1 MIILDGKK
9 LSEKILKKL
18 KAEIKRKR
26 LKLKLSII
34 LVGEDSDSKIFI
46 RQKQK
51 ACKRVEIDFELFKFS
66 SKISNSELKK
76 EIRKIVQNPDI
87 ENIVVQLPLPKG
99 LNTEE
104 ILNLIPKEK
113 DAEILSPVVCAV
125 DRILKEYKIS
135 LKNKSIVLIGKGRL
149 VGRPL
154 STWLRNQKM
163 EFFSLWEISRR
174 ETNIDKIKNADV
186 VISGAGK
193 RNLVKGKMVKK
204 GVVVID
210 IGKDV
215 DFKSVS
221 KKASYITP
229 VPGGVGPVTVACLL
243 QNLI

>member
-26 LKLKLSII
+26 LKLRLSII
-34 LVGEDSDSKIFI
+34 LIGGDLDSKIFV

-51 ACKRVEIDFELFKFS
+51 ACKRVGIDFELFKFS

-76 EIRKIVQNPDI
+76 EIRKIVQNPDVK
-87 ENIVVQLPLPKG
+87 NIVVQLPLPKG
-99 LNTEE
+99 LNTGE

-113 DAEILSPVVCAV
+113 DAEIVSPVVCAIE
-125 DRILKEYKIS
+125 RILKEYKIF
-135 LKNKSIVLIGKGRL
+135 LKNKNIVLVGKGRL
-149 VGRPL
+149 VGQPVA
-154 STWLRNQKM
+154 SWLKKRNLK
-163 EFFSLWEISRR
+163 FS
-174 ETNIDKIKNADV
+174 NIDRIESADI

-193 RNLVKGKMVKK
+193 PNLIKGGMVKR

-210 IGKDV
+210 VGGDV

-221 KKASYITP
+221 KKASYIAP
-229 VPGGVGPVTVACLL
+229 IPGGIGPVTVACLL
-243 QNLI
+243 ENLI

>member
-9 LSEKILKKL
+9 LSEKILNNLKK
-18 KAEIKRKR
+18 EIEKKR
-26 LKLKLSII
+26 LKLKLSIVLI
-34 LVGEDSDSKIFI
+34 GEDLDSKIFI
-46 RQKQK
+46 KQK
-51 ACKRVEIDFELFKFS
+51 KRACEKVGIDFELFKFP
-66 SKISNSELKK
+66 SKISSSELKK
-76 EIRKIVQNPDI
+76 EIKKIIQNPNI
-87 ENIVVQLPLPKG
+87 KNIVVQLPLPKS

-113 DAEILSPVVCAV
+113 DAEVVSPVVCAV

-135 LKNKSIVLIGKGRL
+135 LRNKNIVLVGKGRL

-154 STWLRNQKM
+154 SAWLRKQKIK
-163 EFFSLWEISRR
+163 FS
-174 ETNIDKIKNADV
+174 NIDKIKNADI

-193 RNLVKGKMVKK
+193 LNLIKGEMVKK
-204 GVVVID
+204 GVIIID

-215 DFKSVS
+215 DFKSVY

-229 VPGGVGPVTVACLL
+229 TPGGVGPVTVACLL

>member
-26 LKLKLSII
+26 LKLKLSIV
-34 LVGEDSDSKIFI
+34 LVGEDPNSKIFV
-46 RQKQK
+46 KQK
-51 ACKRVEIDFELFKFS
+51 KKACEKVGIDFELFKFS

-76 EIRKIVQNPDI
+76 EIKKIIQDPNI
-87 ENIVVQLPLPKG
+87 KNIVVQLPLPKG

-113 DAEILSPVVCAV
+113 DAEIISPVVCAV
-125 DRILKEYKIS
+125 GRILKEYKIS
-135 LKNKSIVLIGKGRL
+135 LKNKNIVLIGKGRL

-154 STWLRNQKM
+154 SVWLRKQNMK
-163 EFFSLWEISRR
+163 FS
-174 ETNIDKIKNADV
+174 NIDKIKNADI
-186 VISGAGK
+186 VISGVGK
-193 RNLVKGKMVKK
+193 PNLIKGEMVKK
-204 GVVVID
+204 GVIIID
-210 IGKDV
+210 VGADV

-229 VPGGVGPVTVACLL
+229 TPSGVGPVTVACLL
-243 QNLI
+243 ENLVELSKNKLSL

>member
-26 LKLKLSII
+26 LKLKLSIV
-34 LVGEDSDSKIFI
+34 LVGEDSNSKIFV
-46 RQKQK
+46 RQKKK
-51 ACKRVEIDFELFKFS
+51 ACEKVGIDFELFKFS

-76 EIRKIVQNPDI
+76 EIKKIVQNPNI
-87 ENIVVQLPLPKG
+87 KNIVVQLPLPKG

-113 DAEILSPVVCAV
+113 DAEIVSPVVCAV

-135 LKNKSIVLIGKGRL
+135 LKNKRIVLIGKGRL

-154 STWLRNQKM
+154 SAWLRKQNMK
-163 EFFSLWEISRR
+163 FS
-174 ETNIDKIKNADV
+174 NIDKIKNADI
-186 VISGAGK
+186 VISGVGK
-193 RNLVKGKMVKK
+193 SNLIKGEMVKK
-204 GVVVID
+204 GVIVID
-210 IGKDV
+210 IGEDI

-229 VPGGVGPVTVACLL
+229 TPGGVGPVTVACLL
-243 QNLI
+243 HNLI

>member
-18 KAEIKRKR
+18 KAKIKRKR
-26 LKLKLSII
+26 LKLKLSIV
-34 LVGEDSDSKIFI
+34 LVGEDSDSKIFV
-46 RQKQK
+46 REKQK
-51 ACKRVEIDFELFKFS
+51 ACERVGIDFELFKFS
-66 SKISNSELKK
+66 LKISNSELKK
-76 EIRKIVQNPDI
+76 EIKKIVQNPNI
-87 ENIVVQLPLPKG
+87 KNIVVQLPLPKC
-99 LNTEE
+99 LKTEE
-104 ILNLIPKEK
+104 ILSLIPEEK
-113 DAEILSPVVCAV
+113 DAEIVSPVVCAV

-135 LKNKSIVLIGKGRL
+135 LKDKKIVLIGKGRL

-154 STWLRNQKM
+154 STWLRKQKM
-163 EFFSLWEISRR
+163 KFS
-174 ETNIDKIKNADV
+174 NIDKIKNADI

-193 RNLVKGKMVKK
+193 LNLIKGEMIKK

-215 DFKSVS
+215 NFKSVS